1 MHTSNGTKISNH
13 QSLSLM
19 QIKSLSL
26 LDKNPGLGPIDVGEV
41 LKRIAGKV
49 IVSVFKNSVIDC
61 TGSLQ
66 VCVGQEAGIEAFIQL
81 IVQR

>member
-1 MHTSNGTKISNH
+1 MHTSNRSKISNH

-26 LDKNPGLGPIDVGEV
+26 VDKNPFLGPIGVGEV

-61 TGSLQ
+61 TGSL
-66 VCVGQEAGIEAFIQL
+66 
-81 IVQR
+81 

>member
-66 VCVGQEAGIEAFIQL
+66 VCVGQ
-81 IVQR
+81 

>member
-1 MHTSNGTKISNH
+1 
-13 QSLSLM
+13 M

-26 LDKNPGLGPIDVGEV
+26 LDKNLGLGPIDVGEV

-66 VCVGQEAGIEAFIQL
+66 VCVGQ
-81 IVQR
+81 